1 MNIRQ
6 FKLANGDEI
15 VTEVLEQDYNDN
27 IEDQFTMIIKKPM
40 KIDLQYDG
48 YTRWYM
54 LNPWMTYLHDEQ
66 DVIVFDESFIVA
78 AANPSKEILNEYR
91 KFCEYD
97 EDLSSNKREKLE
109 KEFVEMLQGLQGGDS
124 SSSSG
129 KILAFKRRKDESLH

>member
-40 KIDLQYDG
+40 KIDLQNDG

-109 KEFVEMLQGLQGGDS
+109 KEFIEMLRHGDS
-124 SSSSG
+124 SG
-129 KILAFKRRKDESLH
+129 NVLPFTRRKDESIH